1 MAYSKITT
9 NKRGVLQAKI
19 QAYGLDPM
27 TGKSK
32 LYVKTVHNTDNLSEA
47 KFKKYVA
54 KAEIEFEESIKLTGK
69 TSAIE
74 KTSTDGV
81 LTFTQLVKEW
91 KTSVL
96 QNLSRN
102 YYGRICVT
110 EKLFTSFLVEHH
122 LADKP
127 ISEITVRHVQ
137 LFLNS
142 FCSGEEIPSGLAKLK
157 KPLPDTING
166 RQMIRD
172 NVINTNSLYR
182 LKHLDGAIR
191 VQTAK
196 NICEYCHLKFDDYFE
211 PIFKIKECSPE
222 TIKGHRRIL
231 RTLFNEAVDKMRG
244 KPGTKVKLTIRRVNE
259 KPFDITLKRE
269 EIKTQSVKSDI
280 KDNDVLYVRISS
292 FSEDVANEVTKA
304 FEKAKKNRKTPLKGI
319 VLDVRNNPGGLLDQ
333 AVAVS
338 GLFLDQGEVV
348 STRARNEEDTQRYS
362 AKGKDITEG
371 LPLVVIINNGS
382 ASASEI
388 VAGALQDH
396 KRAVILGEKSFGK
409 GSVQTVVPL
418 GNYGAMRLTTA
429 RYYTPSGR
437 SIQAT
442 GIEPD
447 ITVHLAKL
455 EEFIP
460 DYGFSEAE
468 YTNAL
473 KNETLDSSKNKSSK
487 DSKET
492 NEDWRQDYQLSRA
505 VDLIKALNVYISDK

>member
-172 NVINTNSLYR
+172 
-182 LKHLDGAIR
+182 
-191 VQTAK
+191 
-196 NICEYCHLKFDDYFE
+196 
-211 PIFKIKECSPE
+211 
-222 TIKGHRRIL
+222 
-231 RTLFNEAVDKMRG
+231 
-244 KPGTKVKLTIRRVNE
+244 
-259 KPFDITLKRE
+259 
-269 EIKTQSVKSDI
+269 
-280 KDNDVLYVRISS
+280 
-292 FSEDVANEVTKA
+292 
-304 FEKAKKNRKTPLKGI
+304 
-319 VLDVRNNPGGLLDQ
+319 
-333 AVAVS
+333 
-338 GLFLDQGEVV
+338 
-348 STRARNEEDTQRYS
+348 
-362 AKGKDITEG
+362 
-371 LPLVVIINNGS
+371 
-382 ASASEI
+382 
-388 VAGALQDH
+388 
-396 KRAVILGEKSFGK
+396 
-409 GSVQTVVPL
+409 
-418 GNYGAMRLTTA
+418 
-429 RYYTPSGR
+429 
-437 SIQAT
+437 
-442 GIEPD
+442 
-447 ITVHLAKL
+447 
-455 EEFIP
+455 
-460 DYGFSEAE
+460 
-468 YTNAL
+468 
-473 KNETLDSSKNKSSK
+473 
-487 DSKET
+487 
-492 NEDWRQDYQLSRA
+492 
-505 VDLIKALNVYISDK
+505 

>member
-1 MAYSKITT
+1 MLKKLLTT
-9 NKRGVLQAKI
+9 TFIALLIATTSVSAKPAQTTEREPDSYELLNLFAEVMERAKTTYVEEVSDKKLI
-19 QAYGLDPM
+19 EAAINGMLTSLDPHSSYLDAKDFKYM
-27 TGKSK
+27 NEQTSGKFGG
-32 LYVKTVHNTDNLSEA
+32 LGI
-47 KFKKYVA
+47 
-54 KAEIEFEESIKLTGK
+54 EITMDQG
-69 TSAIE
+69 
-74 KTSTDGV
+74 
-81 LTFTQLVKEW
+81 LVKIVSPIDD
-91 KTSVL
+91 TPAFRAGL
-96 QNLSRN
+96 
-102 YYGRICVT
+102 
-110 EKLFTSFLVEHH
+110 
-122 LADKP
+122 KP
-127 ISEITVRHVQ
+127 GDYIT
-137 LFLNS
+137 N
-142 FCSGEEIPSGLAKLK
+142 I
-157 KPLPDTING
+157 
-166 RQMIRD
+166 
-172 NVINTNSLYR
+172 
-182 LKHLDGAIR
+182 DG
-191 VQTAK
+191 
-196 NICEYCHLKFDDYFE
+196 
-211 PIFKIKECSPE
+211 E
-222 TIKGHRRIL
+222 TIIGM
-231 RTLFNEAVDKMRG
+231 TLNEAVDKMRG

-304 FEKAKKNRKTPLKGI
+304 FEKAKKDRKTPLKGI

-371 LPLVVIINNGS
+371 LPLVIIINNGS

>member
-69 TSAIE
+69 TSEIE

-142 FCSGEEIPSGLAKLK
+142 FCSGEEVPSGLAKLK

-231 RTLFNEAVDKMRG
+231 RTLFNEAVRYEWIAKNPVC
-244 KPGTKVKLTIRRVNE
+244 KTKVGASAKNGNISIKPVEEKEVFSLAEVRQFIKLLDELPDDLIYRRVTLKFVVLTGVRTAELHGLRWADFDFDKRIVHIRRNRLATEGFGIYEKDPKSRTSKRDIPLPAELMDDLKKYMDWFRIADDEFDNKLDEYYFSVNILRE
-259 KPFDITLKRE
+259 PEGVSSTAQWLAKFEAKHGLKKVSPHGLRHTYCSILLSQNVPIQTVSKYLGHSDSTITL
-269 EIKTQSVKSDI
+269 
-280 KDNDVLYVRISS
+280 
-292 FSEDVANEVTKA
+292 EV
-304 FEKAKKNRKTPLKGI
+304 
-319 VLDVRNNPGGLLDQ
+319 
-333 AVAVS
+333 
-338 GLFLDQGEVV
+338 
-348 STRARNEEDTQRYS
+348 YS
-362 AKGKDITEG
+362 
-371 LPLVVIINNGS
+371 
-382 ASASEI
+382 
-388 VAGALQDH
+388 H
-396 KRAVILGEKSFGK
+396 
-409 GSVQTVVPL
+409 
-418 GNYGAMRLTTA
+418 
-429 RYYTPSGR
+429 
-437 SIQAT
+437 
-442 GIEPD
+442 
-447 ITVHLAKL
+447 
-455 EEFIP
+455 FIP
-460 DYGFSEAE
+460 DTQERV
-468 YTNAL
+468 TDAL
-473 KNETLDSSKNKSSK
+473 SNLFND
-487 DSKET
+487 
-492 NEDWRQDYQLSRA
+492 
-505 VDLIKALNVYISDK
+505 